1 MKGVDTNI
9 LVRYFSEDDLAQL
22 EQVSQ
27 LIDRIAQTG
36 EHILVNN
43 IVLCELVWT
52 LESRYKYKKRP
63 LIIVIE
69 SLLDTEVFAFEDR
82 HAIEQALDAYRT
94 SKAGFADCL
103 IHRINQNLTCTETY
117 TFDRATE
124 GLNGF
129 TVLVGV

>member
-9 LVRYFSEDDLAQL
+9 LVRYFSEDDLVQL
-22 EQVSQ
+22 EQASQ
-27 LIDRIAQTG
+27 LIDQIAQAG
-36 EHILVNN
+36 EYILVNN

-63 LIIVIE
+63 LIVVIE
-69 SLLDTEVFAFEDR
+69 SLLDTEAFEFEDR
-82 HAIEQALDAYRT
+82 YAIEQALEAYRM

-103 IHRINQNLTCTETY
+103 INRINQNSSCTETY

-124 GLNGF
+124 GLDGF